1 MVKSYL
7 GRLYIITRGYSQ
19 TRANRHKGDED
30 KVTRNGP
37 QVVDLT
43 LDRSDEEVEEDEF
56 QPHHLSDE
64 EEAEEEEIFHADDE
78 RQDDL
83 TNEDQLPG
91 QASSPPRPPHS
102 PISPVPSP
110 IPQVTQLSR
119 LAVRPTHS
127 TVHIPPIT
135 PSTKPAPMELLDLA
149 VCNQQQ
155 GNFPAYGDGT
165 LCCSRY
171 GGFIGRWS
179 VGVSGHLTHSD
190 TEPEKEK
197 AMQIGE
203 PRCTRR

>member
-1 MVKSYL
+1 LQLQKHILTVKSYL
-7 GRLYIITRGYSQ
+7 GRLYIITRGYYSQ

-102 PISPVPSP
+102 PISPVPLP

-119 LAVRPTHS
+119 LAARPTHS
-127 TVHIPPIT
+127 TVQIPNHSLDQT
-135 PSTKPAPMELLDLA
+135 CANGTARSRRFQSTAKQLSSL
-149 VCNQQQ
+149 
-155 GNFPAYGDGT
+155 
-165 LCCSRY
+165 
-171 GGFIGRWS
+171 W
-179 VGVSGHLTHSD
+179 
-190 TEPEKEK
+190 
-197 AMQIGE
+197 
-203 PRCTRR
+203 